1 MTLQPNQLDQS
12 VGFTMGVAYRKLTG
26 LLQQRLKAYDITPE
40 QWSVLYHISR
50 TDGMIQRDIAELAEK
65 DHPTTTRILDHLLK
79 KGLIEK
85 QVNAEDRRAFLVTL
99 TELGHQ
105 LLEQTTPIEHSIT
118 VDIQQ
123 CLSEDEFESFM
134 NALRRI
140 HTHASQL
147 MKS

>member
-1 MTLQPNQLDQS
+1 MTVQPNQLDQS
-12 VGFTMGVAYRKLTG
+12 VGFAMGVAYRKLTG

-50 TDGMIQRDIAELAEK
+50 TEGMIQRDIAELAEK

-79 KGLIEK
+79 KGLIVK
-85 QVNAEDRRAFLVTL
+85 QINDEDRRAFLVTM

-123 CLSEDEFESFM
+123 CMSEDEFESFM
-134 NALRRI
+134 KALRLI
-140 HTHASQL
+140 NTHASQL

>member
-12 VGFTMGVAYRKLTG
+12 VGFLMGVAYRKLTG

-79 KGLIEK
+79 KGLVEK
-85 QVNAEDRRAFLVTL
+85 QVNDEDRRAFLVSL
-99 TELGHQ
+99 TDSGRT
-105 LLEQTTPIEHSIT
+105 LLEQTEPIEQSIT
-118 VDIQQ
+118 ADIQR
-123 CLSEDEFESFM
+123 CMTNEEYDVFM
-134 NALRRI
+134 KALRRI
-140 HTHASQL
+140 HTHTSQL